1 MKKII
6 AIVVAAVLVIG
17 IGCLVVWMNETEYT
31 GVCSFS
37 IAGESR
43 QLKLAEVNRVD
54 RNGRANY
61 TALFSEGGDSFRI
74 SFAMWVEDGECWMDV
89 DNPSVQIDGMRYTMT
104 RPVDGETVEFSA
116 SDTWVEITFWELP
129 FNDGYTLN
137 GQMTLM
143 VSGDKLC

>member
-1 MKKII
+1 M
-6 AIVVAAVLVIG
+6 
-17 IGCLVVWMNETEYT
+17 
-31 GVCSFS
+31 CSFS

-54 RNGRANY
+54 MNGRANY

-74 SFAMWVEDGECWMDV
+74 SFVMWVEDGECWMDV